1 MKSSKGGFR
10 TLKKVAVLGASG
22 FIGKPI
28 CNRLEQQGWQVARLS
43 RVKSAGMHPV
53 DLFDE
58 DSISD
63 FLKLVRPNVVISTAW
78 ETEHGE
84 FWNKPT
90 NDLYSLAT
98 IRFAEICFN
107 EGVNSFIGL
116 GTMTEYGYS
125 PGKCNSEI
133 TPLEPLE
140 LYSQKKVEA
149 SFAIEKIARAY
160 DSEFKWLRIFQAFG
174 ANEKKERFIP
184 SLINTLGAEQFFS
197 IQTPNNVLDWIHV
210 EDIAS
215 ALVFS
220 ISNGIEE
227 YIDIGSGIGTSVREL
242 SNMLCRALS
251 LDSSLLKFSDQP
263 GSPKSIYVDAESKL
277 FQAGWRPEKSL
288 SERLESLHLI

>member
-1 MKSSKGGFR
+1 M
-10 TLKKVAVLGASG
+10 KKVAVLGASG

-58 DSISD
+58 DSISE

-78 ETEHGE
+78 ETENGK